1 MTWLLTGGAGYIGA
15 HIVRALRR
23 AGKQVVVYDDLSSGF
38 TGFVPDGVPVVVGS
52 ILDAD
57 RLRAAYADHDVTGV
71 IHLAAKKYAGVS
83 VEQPLLFYREN
94 LTGTQVLLETMVDAG
109 IDQLVFSSSAAVY
122 GTPDVDLVTEDTP
135 TTPESPYG
143 ETKLASEWLIRSTAR
158 VTGMR
163 QTSLRYFNVVG
174 SGESQLYDASP
185 HNLFPMVLKAL
196 TEGRRPQVFGTDYA
210 TPDGSCVRD
219 YIHVVDL
226 AEAHVVAADRIERD
240 HELSPIYNV
249 GRGEGVSVIGI
260 METMRQVTGVS
271 FDYDIA
277 GRRPGDPAR
286 IVASADLIRKEL
298 EWEARHD
305 LVEMVRSAWTSWSS
319 EPTSKT
325 QEG

>member
-15 HIVRALRR
+15 HIVRALRS
-23 AGKQVVVYDDLSSGF
+23 AGKSVVVYDDLSSGLAE
-38 TGFVPDGVPVVVGS
+38 FVPNGVPLVVGS
-52 ILDAD
+52 ILDAG
-57 RLRAAYADHDVTGV
+57 RLRAAYGDHEVTGI
-71 IHLAAKKYAGVS
+71 IHLAGKKYAGVS

-109 IDQLVFSSSAAVY
+109 IGQLVFSSSAAVY
-122 GTPDVDLVTEDTP
+122 GTPHVDLVIEETP

-143 ETKLASEWLIRSTAR
+143 ETKLASEWVIRAVGR
-158 VTGMR
+158 VSAMR

-174 SGESQLYDASP
+174 AGEPGLYDASP

-196 TEGRRPQVFGTDYA
+196 TEARRPMVFGTDYP

-226 AEAHVVAADRIERD
+226 AEAHVTAADRMERG
-240 HELSPIYNV
+240 EPLSPIYNV
-249 GRGEGVSVIGI
+249 GRGEGVSVLEI
-260 METMRQVTGVS
+260 MDMMRQVTGVD
-271 FDYDIA
+271 FGYDVV

-298 EWEARHD
+298 DWEARLGLRD
-305 LVEMVRSAWTSWSS
+305 MVSSAWESWSKAR
-319 EPTSKT
+319 PVA
-325 QEG
+325 